1 MENRTEAFI
10 FASPEIE
17 QLLADNGVSFDEAL
31 RREGYDVSK
40 GASSDPA
47 SDAEVGTR
55 AVATTILASAA
66 VIAALTPVLLKIIE
80 SLTYK
85 GAIVHDTVLVP
96 VEDSSGN
103 VVTDSSGEPKLQWV
117 RKAEFLES
125 SRGNSAQEIKI
136 KALGFEIE
144 IKNQG

>member
-1 MENRTEAFI
+1 M
-10 FASPEIE
+10 S
-17 QLLADNGVSFDEAL
+17 
-31 RREGYDVSK
+31 
-40 GASSDPA
+40 ASSDPA
-47 SDAEVGTR
+47 SDAEDDTR

-66 VIAALTPVLLKIIE
+66 VIAALTPVILKIIE

-85 GAIVHDTVLVP
+85 IVHDTVLVP

-117 RKAEFLES
+117 RKAKFLES
-125 SRGNSAQEIKI
+125 SQGNSAQEIKI

-144 IKNQG
+144 IKSKG